1 MQNFFLILTGMAF
14 GAISLVVCKLM
25 FEYRQVLTA
34 KILSLMLLSA
44 ACYMVQPFVHDM
56 FYLQLFLGIGAM
68 ANPALFWMFAATLFQ
83 MGESNHKL
91 HIGHYI
97 GLAVCIVLGIYQC
110 LQSPSDIE
118 GSFIHGISLVST
130 STLTILG
137 LFDIFR
143 NWQSDLVEC
152 RRILRLGLSVTSGAF
167 LLFIVVNEFI
177 YGHGEFPAFLNY
189 INITVISIF
198 AMTFGYNILVS
209 DSNILIES
217 IDELTPELVKDK
229 ISKPSL
235 ADSQW
240 LDKLTYAMEEEFYY
254 RQVDLTIKSL
264 SDYLIVPEH
273 QLRRLINQHLGYRNF
288 NDYLNRYRG
297 RDAAQRLSDPK
308 LIRIPILTI
317 AIESGYASLTTFNKA
332 FKTLKTMTP
341 SEFRRISGLGSS
353 PELTDF

>member
-14 GAISLVVCKLM
+14 GAILLVVCKLM
-25 FEYRQVLTA
+25 LEYRHVLTA
-34 KILSLMLLSA
+34 KILSLLLLSA

-56 FYLQLFLGIGAM
+56 FYLQLFLGVCAM
-68 ANPALFWMFAATLFQ
+68 ASPALFWMFASTLFQ
-83 MGESNHKL
+83 MGENNQKL
-91 HIGHYI
+91 HFGHYI
-97 GLAVCIVLGIYQC
+97 GLAVCIALGIFQH
-110 LQSPSDIE
+110 LHSPAGLD
-118 GSFIHGISLVST
+118 GSIIHIISLVAT
-130 STLTILG
+130 SALTILG

-152 RRILRLGLSVTSGAF
+152 RRFLRLGLSVTSGAF
-167 LLFIVVNEFI
+167 LLFVAVNEFI
-177 YGHGEFPAFLNY
+177 YGLSEFPAFLNY
-189 INITVISIF
+189 LNISVISIF
-198 AMTFGYNILVS
+198 AMAFGYIILVS

-217 IDELTPELVKDK
+217 IDELTLQLVKDE
-229 ISKPSL
+229 ITKPSL
-235 ADSQW
+235 ADIQW

-264 SDYLIVPEH
+264 SEYLIVPEH

-288 NDYLNRYRG
+288 NDYLNRYRV

-308 LIRIPILTI
+308 LIRTPILTI

-341 SEFRRISGLGSS
+341 SEFRRISGLADSS
-353 PELTDF
+353 ELTDF